1 MLFESVARNALGLA
15 LFAALTVGVIAVTE
29 LVTRDAIAE
38 QRARAQQRAL
48 LAILGEEGF
57 DNAILEDVLPIEAGV
72 LGLREDAEA
81 YVARK
86 DGAAVALVVP
96 LVAPDGYSGAIRML
110 LGIRVDGVIAGL
122 RILEHRET
130 PGLGDAIEARK
141 SDWILGFAGRSL
153 ADPGPGGWAVRKDG
167 GEFDAFTGATITPR
181 AVVAAVHDALQW
193 YRGVGR
199 RRLEEVAP

>member
-57 DNAILEDVLPIEAGV
+57 DNAILEDVLPIEPGI
-72 LGLREDAEA
+72 LGLRETADA

-110 LGIRVDGVIAGL
+110 LGIRADGVGL
-122 RILEHRET
+122 NAPSGEDGCDGIV
-130 PGLGDAIEARK
+130 
-141 SDWILGFAGRSL
+141 
-153 ADPGPGGWAVRKDG
+153 ADERD
-167 GEFDAFTGATITPR
+167 
-181 AVVAAVHDALQW
+181 
-193 YRGVGR
+193 Y
-199 RRLEEVAP
+199 